1 VNAPRVNRIKTID
14 LTSIGMQRYHFR
26 GRLTDT
32 SFHGN
37 YGADPPQADATIHD
51 FVVDG
56 ELCGE
61 DLTVARLDVSAETH
75 PYSQCP
81 AMLPSCQ
88 ALVGQSVGRGWRATV
103 LNALGATAG
112 CTHVTTLLLGLAEA
126 RTMAIFLQM
135 NADTAYSPQSRGDG
149 RWTATGLDVA
159 PGIVGACHAL
169 QSSGPVIRQARAVA
183 GGDTDPLSTST

>member
-1 VNAPRVNRIKTID
+1 VNAPRVNRTKTMD
-14 LTSIGMQRYHFR
+14 LTSIGTQRYHFR

-32 SFHGN
+32 SFHGD
-37 YGADPPQADATIHD
+37 YGTGRDNPAEADATIHD

-56 ELCGE
+56 ELCGD
-61 DLTVARLDVSAETH
+61 DLTVTRLEVSAVTH

-103 LNALGATAG
+103 LHALGATAG

-135 NADTAYSPQSRGDG
+135 NANTAYSPQSRRDG

-159 PGIVGACHAL
+159 PSIVGACHAL
-169 QSSGPVIRQARAVA
+169 QSSGQVVRRAHAVA
-183 GGDTDPLSTST
+183 GGDTNP